1 MAVYLHSFHF
11 EWFDPFLGWIEHAF
25 SIRIAEP
32 PMMAY
37 FLSTVAGRSALWILI
52 AAFYVQPLY
61 VWIRFDLREFK
72 KLLGGFSVA
81 YALLHGVLFIVAH
94 DFALG
99 HLGRLFT
106 QHPFLSFGV
115 AGVLLLSFAPLIKS
129 WYKLLYIAV
138 VLVMMHLMMGYD
150 TLNHEHVLALS
161 LLALGLA
168 LRLVKR

>member
-11 EWFDPFLGWIEHAF
+11 EWLDPFLGWIEHTL
-25 SIRIAEP
+25 SIRIVEP
-32 PMMAY
+32 SVMAY
-37 FLSTVAGRSALWILI
+37 FLSTLAGRSALWILI
-52 AAFYVQPLY
+52 AAFYIQPLY

-72 KLLGGFSVA
+72 QLLGGFAVA

-94 DFALG
+94 DEALA

-106 QHPFLSFGV
+106 QHLFLGFGV
-115 AGVLLLSFAPLIKS
+115 AGLLLLSFAPLIKS

-138 VLVMMHLMMGYD
+138 VLVMIHVMLGYHS
-150 TLNHEHVLALS
+150 LNHEHVLGLS